1 MALFILITSLCS
13 RWGKLIP
20 FHGLRIFPGGVM
32 DLAYVKAFEHRS
44 MAVGL
49 PYVLHNLVPTT
60 DLGERLAVSYA
71 TWRKTID
78 HYEFSDAYKSYN
90 SSNVRP
96 TLEQVEIMG
105 RQLQVHMNELKQWLH
120 SDPDVEFEGM
130 KKILRVCCSCF
141 TCNHVL

>member
-1 MALFILITSLCS
+1 
-13 RWGKLIP
+13 
-20 FHGLRIFPGGVM
+20 M
-32 DLAYVKAFEHRS
+32 DLAYVKGFEHRS

-49 PYVLHNLVPTT
+49 PYVLHNLVPAT

-78 HYEFSDAYKSYN
+78 HYEFSDAYNSYDAHN
-90 SSNVRP
+90 SCNVGP

-105 RQLQVHMNELKQWLH
+105 RQLQLHMNELKQWLR

-130 KKILRVCCSCF
+130 KNIPRVFCSCL
-141 TCNHVL
+141 TYNHDL